1 MASVPARPPKTLVPK
16 TMIRKDRMTTSK
28 RLFQRKAV
36 LQFAAL
42 ALCGS
47 LWLTGCSEDELVSQP
62 AGGTGDGSLVFT
74 VSPQSGWNEAASTRS
89 AASAQTAK
97 PIAVTGGEQPLYLH
111 VSTENYIAGAKS
123 AVPAGV
129 ATRGAMYEEENF
141 WKRFSLFGYTHAAG
155 TAFGDDCTPDFCYN
169 LEVEKQGAESSTTYR
184 PKEGTYFLPGKGT
197 DVTFFA
203 MAPYPADLLGKQ
215 DAFNN
220 QTNSIPAA
228 DEKGVPEFE
237 YFVPWYACNQQ
248 DLCFIKGTE
257 VKGGDPGNVE
267 LKFYHVLTA
276 IRVVADASVPKATV
290 KQVRITNAHNRGIYT
305 PNMTS
310 DGTPGSWQ
318 LTTDMESANGH
329 NHTGG
334 GGNNSPE
341 PLDVQIG
348 GVETVI
354 CGDESGVTWSNENR
368 PNTYFM
374 LPQTLGA
381 DNRLEIDYIL
391 EGETNKKT
399 LKASLDGQT
408 WEMGTTVTY
417 RLSKQSANI
426 DFDVTTNDPTT
437 IAYSGGQLDFNVTA
451 KKEEEALPY
460 VIEYSDGQN
469 GTWTQVWT
477 SEKPD
482 QLTNGE
488 IVEQVERESTGTGTY
503 DQKLYITGAP
513 MTQTYIEG
521 GANYKPYTAITS
533 GPGSSATNRYDLSFD
548 NGNDTSSGRTTS
560 NCYIVPKA
568 GFYKFPAVCGA
579 MIKNGQHE
587 NSVNGKGFMNGAG
600 TVFNTGDKSTY
611 CLKNGKVEILWQ
623 DSPGLISNVY
633 TQANSQST
641 SFVDICFEVSKST
654 IVTGNAVIGFFNT
667 SGKLIWSWH
676 IWVSNTAESETV
688 NIASYSDNSSR
699 IFLQQPIGWVPE
711 GHYKRDWKARS
722 GQLRF
727 RLKDESL
734 GVEPISFTISQAT
747 YSEEIQT
754 NGRYLMFQWGRKDPV
769 APIKVDR
776 ANGYVPVVNDE
787 VYGPNDTYYPKKG
800 YGSLNQA
807 AMHNQPHRLT
817 TDNSYIK
824 KEAWNV
830 TTGNYNQG
838 TQKSPY
844 DPSPRNWKVPPK
856 VAFEGLFKTSTL
868 CWQYN
873 GYSTSLRGDT
883 DITLGS
889 GYQNTGWISKRHNN
903 WYIPLMGVFVRSTNF
918 ELYATTII
926 AAWESGLQNTG
937 QNRDKAH
944 CMGINFLLNNPNTS
958 HIDVYGEGGDTG
970 SGFSTGISN
979 PLNAQ
984 GVFCVQD

>member
-1 MASVPARPPKTLVPK
+1 
-16 TMIRKDRMTTSK
+16 MTTSK

-47 LWLTGCSEDELVSQP
+47 LWLTGCSEDELVSQS

-74 VSPQSGWNEAASTRS
+74 VSPQSGWNEAAATRS

-123 AVPAGV
+123 AVPAGA
-129 ATRGAMYEEENF
+129 ATRGAMYEENNF
-141 WKRFSLFGYTHAAG
+141 WQRFSLFGYTHASG
-155 TAFGDDCTPDFCYN
+155 KAFGDDCTPDFCYN

-203 MAPYPADLLGKQ
+203 MAPYPEDLIGKYGT
-215 DAFNN
+215 N
-220 QTNSIPAA
+220 QSNQKNSIPAA
-228 DEKGVPEFE
+228 DQAGVPTFQ

-257 VKGGDPGNVE
+257 VPSGATGNVE

-290 KQVRITNAHNRGIYT
+290 KQVRITKAHNFGVFT
-305 PNMTS
+305 PNMAS
-310 DGTPGSWQ
+310 DHSDVPGTWTLGSDVEGN
-318 LTTDMESANGH
+318 LG

-334 GGNNSPE
+334 GGENNPN
-341 PLDVQIG
+341 PLDVKIG
-348 GVETVI
+348 GEETVI
-354 CGDESGVTWSNENR
+354 CGDESSVVWNDR

-374 LPQTLGA
+374 LPQTLGSN
-381 DNRLEIDYIL
+381 NRLEIDYIL
-391 EGETNKKT
+391 DGETATKT
-399 LKASLDGQT
+399 LKASLDGQE
-408 WEMGTTVTY
+408 WKMGTTVTY

-437 IAYSGGQLDFNVTA
+437 IAYSGGQLNFKVTA
-451 KKEEEALPY
+451 KKEQEALPY
-460 VIEYSDGQN
+460 VIEYSDGQSN
-469 GTWTQVWT
+469 SWTQVWT

-513 MTQTYIEG
+513 MTQTYTG
-521 GANYKPYTAITS
+521 SGTAPKQYESFTS

-548 NGNDTSSGRTTS
+548 NGNDGNSGRTTS

-579 MIKNGQHE
+579 MIKNGQHL
-587 NSVNGKGFMNGAG
+587 SDVNGAG
-600 TVFNTGDKSTY
+600 FKNGAGKDITTSDKATY
-611 CLKNGKVEILWQ
+611 CLKDGKVEILWQ

-633 TQANSQST
+633 TQATQYST

-654 IVTGNAVIGFFNT
+654 ITTGNAVIGFFNG
-667 SGKLIWSWH
+667 SGTCVWSWH

-688 NIASYSDNSSR
+688 SVSSYTDSGNR
-699 IFLQQPIGWVPE
+699 TFLKQPLGWTPE
-711 GHYKRDWKARS
+711 GKFRREWKARS

-727 RLKDESL
+727 RLTDESL
-734 GVEPISFTISQAT
+734 GVDPVVFDITQNSS
-747 YSEEIQT
+747 SEDINT
-754 NGRYLMFQWGRKDPV
+754 NGHYMTYQWGRKDPV
-769 APIKVDR
+769 APIKVQ
-776 ANGYVPVVNDE
+776 NGVPQLNTD
-787 VYGPNDTYYPKKG
+787 VYGPNATYYPKKAIG
-800 YGSLNQA
+800 DFAQA
-807 AMHNQPHRLT
+807 AMHNNPHKFTR
-817 TDNSYIK
+817 NSAYVK
-824 KEAWNV
+824 RNLWNLNSS
-830 TTGNYNQG
+830 NYNRSV
-838 TQKSPY
+838 TKTPY
-844 DPSPRNWKVPPK
+844 DPSPRKWKIPPR
-856 VAFEGLFKTSTL
+856 VAFEGLFINSSTL
-868 CWQYN
+868 SSKQ
-873 GYSTSLRGDT
+873 GYTAAIWEDMKLQP
-883 DITLGS
+883 GS
-889 GYQNTGWISKRHNN
+889 GERNSGWVAYNRLNN
-903 WYIPLMGVFVRSTNF
+903 WFIPNMGAFLAPSFTLYQSYILGVWEAGLQGNSTDKANLMGIYMVSPNF
-918 ELYATTII
+918 QYSNA
-926 AAWESGLQNTG
+926 
-937 QNRDKAH
+937 
-944 CMGINFLLNNPNTS
+944 
-958 HIDVYGEGGDTG
+958 DVYGEGGSSG
-970 SGFSTGISN
+970 SNFSAN
-979 PLNAQ
+979 MAAPLNAL